1 MVVAGTASRLGGIDG
16 DRWLGS
22 NFRSEHMSG
31 IVAEGRMSP
40 MQEGSVPRSMI
51 GPERGGHGQGGEG
64 EDGMVPVSIRVFR
77 ELR

>member
-1 MVVAGTASRLGGIDG
+1 
-16 DRWLGS
+16 
-22 NFRSEHMSG
+22 MSG
-31 IVAEGRMSP
+31 IVAEGRMPP
-40 MQEGSVPRSMI
+40 MQEGRVPGSMI